1 MSGSFATEWGDI
13 CRKTGPRT
21 DVYKQERGVSM
32 LNRLSFDT
40 QKDLLIKGWMSHD
53 ARWFMAV
60 AEHFG
65 IQAANRLNQMVARE
79 LGRVEM
85 KRFMKALNLS
95 PSRNMEEYL
104 NLKKAALSMFGPDL
118 VDYEIK
124 ILDHQSYEMH
134 LKRCFAHENIVKAG
148 IKDRYECGIFSRL
161 QGWIDAQGLEHEL
174 TPPLA
179 KCMKVLE
186 KECRYRITLR
196 FA

>member
-1 MSGSFATEWGDI
+1 
-13 CRKTGPRT
+13 
-21 DVYKQERGVSM
+21 
-32 LNRLSFDT
+32 
-40 QKDLLIKGWMSHD
+40 MSHD

-65 IQAANRLNQMVARE
+65 MQHANRLNQKVARD

-85 KRFMKALNLS
+85 KRFMKALDLS
-95 PSRNMEEYL
+95 SSRNMKEYL

-134 LKRCFAHENIVKAG
+134 LQRCFAHENIVRAG
-148 IKDRYECGIFSRL
+148 IKDEYECGIFSRL

-179 KCMKVLE
+179 QCMKVLG
-186 KECRYRITLR
+186 KECRYQITLR
-196 FA
+196 FR